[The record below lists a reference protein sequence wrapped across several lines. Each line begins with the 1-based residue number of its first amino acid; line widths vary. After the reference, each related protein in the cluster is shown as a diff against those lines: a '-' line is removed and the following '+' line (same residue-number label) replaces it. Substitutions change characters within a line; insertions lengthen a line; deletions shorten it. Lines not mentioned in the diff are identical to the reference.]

1 MPGYRETTW
10 EVLNNCRE
18 YCNKSWVEC
27 VAGGRYPGHFATE
40 VRQIATGTI
49 LPVADPA
56 MG

>member
-1 MPGYRETTW
+1 MPGHRETAW
-10 EVLNNCRE
+10 EVLKNYRE
-18 YCNKSWVEC
+18 CCNKSWVEC